1 MGTPRALTRLTG
13 VLAHRPPIWPGL
25 SVRGKLILSSLVL
38 LLVVSFAFTA
48 ASLWLANRWVEDEL
62 RGRAIAFARE
72 VAASIGDQ
80 RELENTQLLRSEIK
94 RIMEARQT
102 VRNIDILALGHSLPR
117 LLVSTDPTWRP
128 PLTLA
133 QQRELAGGRV
143 VARLVEEQEGRFWEV
158 VAPIVLEGHVAG
170 AVAVEFSLAQADRQ
184 TARVRWTSLAITGG
198 SVLVAVFLMG
208 LVVRRVV
215 DRPIRQMLAVIDRVE
230 RGDRSAGLALPPVDE
245 FGQLAAHFN
254 RMLERL
260 NQASAQQ
267 EGRVREATA
276 ELGRRYDE
284 LRRLNELLFQ
294 TQRRLRHSER
304 LAVMGRTLGLV
315 AHEVGTPLHSVAG
328 HIELLRQEL
337 AVDVLEGSAGRRLA
351 VVHSQLL
358 RVTETIEQLLRMTQP
373 PTGDRVPV
381 DLNDVL
387 RDVLDLV
394 SPAVGTGRVRVDSA
408 FARDLPPV
416 AGDANH
422 LQQALLNVVANAL
435 DAMAGDGVLGVTT
448 TAERRNGATWAV
460 VRVRDTGPG
469 IPPEHRKQIF
479 EPFFTTK
486 ELGKGS
492 GLGLFITRQ
501 IVREHGGLLDVESE
515 PGQGTAFVLAF
526 PPDHPPSAT

>member
-1 MGTPRALTRLTG
+1 VT
-13 VLAHRPPIWPGL
+13 HL
-25 SVRGKLILSSLVL
+25 SVRGKLVLSSLVL

-48 ASLWLANRWVEDEL
+48 ASLWLSYRWFEDEL

-72 VAASIGDQ
+72 VAATIGDR
-80 RELENTQLLRSEIK
+80 REFENTQLLRAEIR

-102 VRNIDILALGHSLPR
+102 IRNIDILAFGPDWPR
-117 LLVSTDPTWRP
+117 LLVTTDSSWRP
-128 PLTLA
+128 PLTAA
-133 QQRELAGGRV
+133 QQRELTQGRV
-143 VARLVEEQEGRFWEV
+143 VARLVEEAEGRFWEV
-158 VAPIVLEGHVAG
+158 VAPIALEGAVAG

-198 SVLVAVFLMG
+198 SVLVTVFLMG

-215 DRPIRQMLAVIDRVE
+215 DRPIREMLGVIDRVE
-230 RGDRSAGLALPPVDE
+230 QGDRSVELALPAEDE
-245 FGQLAAHFN
+245 FGRLAAHFN

-260 NQASAQQ
+260 NRASAEQ
-267 EGRVREATA
+267 EERVRQATA
-276 ELGRRYDE
+276 ELARRYDE

-328 HIELLRQEL
+328 HVELLRQEL
-337 AVDVLEGSAGRRLA
+337 SPEMLAGSPGRRLT

-373 PTGDRVPV
+373 PAGDRAPV
-381 DLNDVL
+381 DLNGLL

-394 SPAVGTGRVRVDSA
+394 SPAVGGGGTRVETA
-408 FARDLPPV
+408 LAPDLPQV

-435 DAMAGDGVLGVTT
+435 DAMPTAGVLGVSTA
-448 TAERRNGATWAV
+448 AERRDGATWAV

-469 IPPEHRKQIF
+469 IPAEHRKQIF

-515 PGQGTAFVLAF
+515 PGRGTVFVLAF
-526 PPDHPPSAT
+526 PPMAG